1 MAVSTYERDARLNN
15 FRNTAYPTIPAN
27 FYISLHSAD
36 PGLTGA
42 SELSGNGYARVA
54 VAPSTGSWSAPATNG
69 SVREIS
75 NSAAITFPAATGSN
89 WSAATHFGIWDAS
102 TTGNFKRGD
111 ALTTSRTALVGD
123 TITFAIGALVI
134 NEQ

>member
-1 MAVSTYERDARLNN
+1 MAVSTYERDNRLNVL
-15 FRNTAYPTIPAN
+15 RGTAYAETAN
-27 FYISLHSAD
+27 YYISLHSAD

-54 VAPSTGSWSAPATNG
+54 VSAATGSWSAPATNG

-75 NSAAITFPAATGSN
+75 NSSAITYPTATGA
-89 WSAATHFGIWDAS
+89 WTAATHFGIWSAS
-102 TTGNFKRGD
+102 TAGNFIRGS
-111 ALTTSRTALVGD
+111 ALTASKTVQSGD
-123 TITFAIGALVI
+123 TASFAAGALVI